1 MGRVRQNLKPM
12 IVVAAVIKKDGL
24 LLLAERLEQTENSG
38 WEFPGGKVEP
48 GETPEEALVREIREE
63 MGVEIR
69 VLRFLD
75 LVELPGR
82 ENRQLRAYQAEILSN
97 DIRLSSH
104 RSYAWVRPEQLEN
117 YNLLPADRELVR
129 RLTAR
134 NLLD

>member
-1 MGRVRQNLKPM
+1 M
-12 IVVAAVIKKDGL
+12 IKKDGL